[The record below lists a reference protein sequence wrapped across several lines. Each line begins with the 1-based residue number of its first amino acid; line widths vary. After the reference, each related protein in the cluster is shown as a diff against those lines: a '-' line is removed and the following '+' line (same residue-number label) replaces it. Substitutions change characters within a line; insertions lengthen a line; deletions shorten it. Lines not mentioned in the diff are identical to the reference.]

1 MKKLL
6 AMALVLLL
14 LAVMLPATALADT
27 AAPSWVGD
35 VNFDG
40 AETVYYYSTFGG
52 EPYVKT
58 ATGESVSSH
67 PAVIAYKT
75 SSDSEIAYAADIRAA
90 LVNKA
95 IEIYCKADS
104 TISTVNAHAN
114 VLNDVTI
121 YGNNAN
127 FQGGDLS
134 IYADGKNYAA
144 PESLNVTINIYNTRN
159 LVVWGEPQAVG
170 RTWNV
175 NFYDCVNDGY
185 NFFMYRG
192 GSDKTDKANL
202 TMINCK
208 ATGYADSTVHT
219 TVDGSIVIK
228 NCEFN
233 DNCAPI
239 NIAHKQSGT
248 ITITI
253 ENSTFNSCGKV
264 NPNDDYFA
272 PVRFVNN
279 SQEGTLDVTLTNNTF
294 ANTVGTN
301 GDILLGDQRNGKST
315 FDVNAKIVTKQDVTV
330 KSGNN
335 KNQSTFEVKA
345 NTSVKANAAG
355 EKPEVIRDNAPI
367 IIYTPDSSPV
377 FLSGANQTV
386 APGSAATFRID
397 KEFSELQSVAV
408 DGVTLDKSNY
418 KAWSG
423 STYVELTAAHMK
435 TLAVGTHTLSVY
447 FTGDTAT
454 TTFTISKDATKNPTT
469 GANDFVGAAAALA
482 VVSLLGMA
490 VASRKK

>member
-6 AMALVLLL
+6 SLALALLM
-14 LAVMLPATALADT
+14 LAVMLPVTAMAAT

-35 VNFDG
+35 VNFEG
-40 AETVYYYSTFGG
+40 AQTVYYYSTYGG
-52 EPYVKT
+52 APYVKT
-58 ATGESVSSH
+58 ATDGELSSH

-75 SSDSEIAYAADIRAA
+75 GSGNEIAYAADIRAA

-104 TISTVNAHAN
+104 IISTVNAHAN

-144 PESLNVTINIYNTRN
+144 PESSNVTINIYNTRN

-208 ATGYADSTVHT
+208 ATGYEDSTVHT
-219 TVDGSIVIK
+219 TADGSIVIK
-228 NCEFN
+228 NCEFSN
-233 DNCAPI
+233 NCAPV
-239 NIAHKQSGT
+239 NIAHKQTGT
-248 ITITI
+248 MTASV
-253 ENSTFNSCGKV
+253 ENCTFNSCGST
-264 NPNDDYFA
+264 NTANDLNLYAA

-279 SQEGTLDVTLTNNTF
+279 SKEGTLKVTLTNNTF
-294 ANTVGTN
+294 TGTVGNN

-315 FDVNAKIVTKQDVTV
+315 FDVNAEIVTKQDVTV
-330 KSGNN
+330 KSGNSE
-335 KNQSTFEVKA
+335 NQSTFEVKA

-355 EKPEVIRDNAPI
+355 KQPEVIRDNAPI
-367 IIYTPDSSPV
+367 IIYTP
-377 FLSGANQTV
+377 
-386 APGSAATFRID
+386 
-397 KEFSELQSVAV
+397 
-408 DGVTLDKSNY
+408 
-418 KAWSG
+418 
-423 STYVELTAAHMK
+423 
-435 TLAVGTHTLSVY
+435 
-447 FTGDTAT
+447 TGDTPKT
-454 TTFTISKDATKNPTT
+454 DDQKNPTT
-469 GANDFVGAAAALA
+469 GANDLVAVAVAAAALA
-482 VVSLLGMA
+482 LAGSAIIL
-490 VASRKK
+490 RKD